1 MANKFLIGSTVV
13 AVMMFAGCA
22 SKEVTTTE
30 APKVT
35 PAPVVKEAVV
45 PTTTDTAPVV
55 AAGSALEIAQSKLQT
70 VLFDYDKYNIRP
82 DMQAIVDMNAKV
94 SGGSEIAGAKVK
106 LEGNADER
114 GTDEYNY
121 ALALKRANAVKAG
134 YEAKG
139 IATANI
145 NTVSLGEGNPVC
157 KESNEACWSKNR
169 RVDTKLEK

>member
-1 MANKFLIGSTVV
+1 MANKFLIGSAVV
-13 AVMMFAGCA
+13 AAMIFAGCA
-22 SKEVTTTE
+22 SKEATTAE
-30 APKVT
+30 APKT
-35 PAPVVKEAVV
+35 APVVKDAGASS
-45 PTTTDTAPVV
+45 TATAPVM
-55 AAGSALEIAQSKLQT
+55 SALESAQSKLQT

-82 DMQAIVDMNAKV
+82 DMQAIVDTNAKV
-94 SGGSEIAGAKVK
+94 SGDSAIASAKVK

-139 IATANI
+139 IKGDRI

-157 KESNEACWSKNR
+157 KESNEACWGKNR
-169 RVDTKLEK
+169 RVDTKLEN